1 MVWEQCHPYSFFPLF
16 ISPPLNTLYMLSL
29 SSESRQAL
37 NMLVSDNSEKH
48 LYSKTNFNVG
58 LLFELKLLLLCFFL
72 MSTLFHLYIE
82 YISFE
87 NMRNRYTIRQEREN
101 TNPKKPQSIQ
111 WFPMYNSTWINMNK
125 WNLCWINYWGNGSD
139 YRRSAGMWCHIMA
152 KKNKSL

>member
-1 MVWEQCHPYSFFPLF
+1 MEWEQCHPYSFFPLF

-58 LLFELKLLLLCFFL
+58 LLFELKLLLLCFF
-72 MSTLFHLYIE
+72 MSTLFHLYIK

-87 NMRNRYTIRQEREN
+87 NIRNRYTIRQEREKK
-101 TNPKKPQSIQ
+101 TPKNPKVSNDFLCIIQ
-111 WFPMYNSTWINMNK
+111 
-125 WNLCWINYWGNGSD
+125 
-139 YRRSAGMWCHIMA
+139 HE
-152 KKNKSL
+152 